1 MGNLGAELIGQT
13 LGADAAGR
21 LFKSGPAIQPGDLRG
36 LDTFSFLNRNRCFD
50 LPGVLDQGA
59 IGSLG
64 DIDAKV
70 LFLSGRSA
78 QHILGSW
85 FVADIA
91 DARQKNELKPVV
103 GFFPVPAAVG
113 ETDAMTAVSTGF
125 LVNRRTRNPKAA
137 VEFLELLLSRK
148 YQSEFARLGNLSV
161 RRDASQFTS
170 EPLAKRMLE
179 ILAATPVLVPPP
191 DTGYRPEQASIFY
204 DMCGKILAGRLD
216 LKQAADYWSKEKA
229 ILTGKGL

>member
-1 MGNLGAELIGQT
+1 MGNLGAELIGQA
-13 LGADAAGR
+13 LGADAARR
-21 LFKSGPAIQPGDLRG
+21 LFDSGPAIQPRDLRG
-36 LDTFSFLNRNRCFD
+36 LETFVFLLRNRCFE
-50 LPGVLDQGA
+50 LPGVLDPGA

-91 DARQKNELKPVV
+91 DARERNELKPAV
-103 GFFPVPAAVG
+103 GVFAVPAGAG

-125 LVNRRTRNPKAA
+125 LVNRRTRNPGAA

-161 RRDASQFTS
+161 RRDASQFTND
-170 EPLAKRMLE
+170 PLARRMLE

-204 DMCGKILAGRLD
+204 EMCGRILAGRLD
-216 LKQAADYWSKEKA
+216 LGQAADYWTKEKGDLA
-229 ILTGKGL
+229 RKGL